1 MQKIR
6 GKTYDVVMLNS
17 KLKKPKEMEN
27 PEKLERIN
35 KWNRVKEVIRQ
46 GLKKLEIM
54 KINKIIKE

>member
-27 PEKLERIN
+27 PEKLGRIN
-35 KWNRVKEVIRQ
+35 K
-46 GLKKLEIM
+46 
-54 KINKIIKE
+54 